1 MIIHD
6 KPDSEEICF
15 IPDDDHGSFIKRRV
29 PHKVKPGNFIDKDG
43 NILGQHKGIIYYTI
57 GQRKGLG
64 IALGKKKHLFKKNNS

>member
-43 NILGQHKGIIYYTI
+43 NILGQHKESYII
-57 GQRKGLG
+57 L
-64 IALGKKKHLFKKNNS
+64 LGKGKV